1 MLRLAVRNLFQ
12 GKVRLLISTAGVAL
26 ALLLVLTLDAIWAGS
41 ESQVSSYIDRSGADV
56 WVAQQ
61 GVRNMHMASSTLP
74 AALADRVRSV
84 PGVASVTP
92 ILYLLSTFDTGHD
105 THVAYVIGLPPDPA
119 AGAPWRV
126 AAGTG
131 VPGVGEA
138 VIDRSVAEASGIGL
152 GSQLTILNNRFRV
165 AGLTDGTLNIVNS
178 IVFISMADFM
188 RIREST
194 DTVSYLLVKVQ
205 SGQAPDVVAA
215 TIQRDVGGVTALSRA
230 AFSAEE
236 RKVIAG
242 MSTDIIAIVNLVGL
256 LIGLAVMA
264 LSVYTSTLARRAEY
278 GVLKAIG
285 AHNRDLYAVVIFQA
299 GIGLLLGLAV
309 SVVMTL
315 LLAEVVPLFK
325 PSLALEM
332 SLGSVVKVALM
343 AGAIAVASAVLPIRQ
358 IAHLDPAL
366 VFRRKVA

>member
-1 MLRLAVRNLFQ
+1 MLRLAARNLFQ
-12 GKVRLLISTAGVAL
+12 GKLRLLMSTGGVAL
-26 ALLLVLTLDAIWAGS
+26 ALLLILTLDAIWTGS
-41 ESQVSSYIDRSGADV
+41 ESQVSAYIDRSGAEV

-74 AALADRVRSV
+74 AAVADQVRAV

-105 THVAYVIGLPPDPA
+105 THIAYVIGLPPDPA

-126 AAGTG
+126 AEGIG
-131 VPGVGEA
+131 VPGPGEV
-138 VIDRSVAEASGIGL
+138 VIDRTVAEASGIGL
-152 GSQLTILNNRFRV
+152 GSQVTILNNRFRV
-165 AGLTDGTLNIVNS
+165 AGLTEGTLNIVNS

-188 RIREST
+188 HIRRSI
-194 DTVSYLLVKVQ
+194 DTVSYLLVKVNPGQ
-205 SGQAPDVVAA
+205 SPDTVAA
-215 TIQRDVGGVTALSRA
+215 AIQRDVGGVTALSSV

-285 AHNRDLYAVVIFQA
+285 ARNRDLYAVVIIQA
-299 GIGLLLGLAV
+299 AIGLILGLV
-309 SVVMTL
+309 LSVLMTL

-325 PSLALEM
+325 PSLALEI
-332 SLGSVVKVALM
+332 SPGSVLKVAAM
-343 AGAIAVASAVLPIRQ
+343 ASAIAAAAAVLPIRQ